1 MLISPLAE
9 RLCKAQGISPDS
21 LRGSGPRGRIMAAD
35 VLARRTTPPLRRA
48 TAMNDFSMPPTR
60 PNKEG
65 YYLYDA
71 TVDMAALGA
80 ISLPI
85 AVQCEKVLENR
96 YSLFDYIV
104 RAVVKAC
111 TAYPAWMDASG
122 KVDVLLF
129 EQSGQDA
136 VAIPDAAG
144 KSIFRLA
151 RETAHPAPVEP
162 DFAPHI
168 IICDART
175 TREQVAAHLAGERRP
190 AFAFVVRGGS
200 PKVGIRAGRETL
212 SDFQLEYTFYASATL
227 AAQEANRVAARLFK
241 LLYDPTSLLLLT

>member
-9 RLCKAQGISPDS
+9 RLCAAQGIDPAT

-35 VLARRTTPPLRRA
+35 VLARRTTPPLRQA
-48 TAMNDFSMPPTR
+48 TAMNDYAMSPTR
-60 PNKEG
+60 PQKEG
-65 YYLYDA
+65 YYVYDA
-71 TVDMAALGA
+71 AVDMAALGA

-85 AVQCEKVLENR
+85 AVQCERVLENR

-111 TAYPAWMDASG
+111 ASYPAWIESSG

-151 RETAHPAPVEP
+151 KETNAAAPAPA
-162 DFAPHI
+162 DFTPHI
-168 IICDART
+168 IICDTHT
-175 TREQVAAHLAGERRP
+175 TREQVAAHLSGDRRP

-200 PKVGIRAGRETL
+200 PRVGIRAGKETPH
-212 SDFQLEYTFYASATL
+212 DFLLDYTFYASSTL
-227 AAQEANRVAARLFK
+227 NAREADRVAARLFK
-241 LLYDPTSLLLLT
+241 LLYDPVSLMLLP

>member
-1 MLISPLAE
+1 MLISPLAK
-9 RLCKAQGISPDS
+9 RLCKAQGIDPDS

-35 VLARRTTPPLRRA
+35 VLARRTTPPLRQA
-48 TAMNDFSMPPTR
+48 TAMNDDAMPPTR
-60 PNKEG
+60 PPKEG
-65 YYLYDA
+65 YYVYDA
-71 TVDMAALGA
+71 SVDMAALAA

-96 YSLFDYIV
+96 YSLFDYII

-111 TAYPAWMDASG
+111 ISYPAWMEASG

-136 VAIPDAAG
+136 VAIADAAN

-151 RETAHPAPVEP
+151 KETMHPSAAPA
-162 DFAPHI
+162 DFTPHI
-168 IICDART
+168 IVCDAHTSRD
-175 TREQVAAHLAGERRP
+175 QVAAHLAGERRP

-212 SDFQLEYTFYASATL
+212 NDFLLDYTFYASSTL
-227 AAQEANRVAARLFK
+227 APQEANRVAARLFR
-241 LLYDPTSLLLLT
+241 LLYNPAALLLLA

>member
-1 MLISPLAE
+1 MLISPLAA
-9 RLCKAQGISPDS
+9 RLCRALNIDPAT

-35 VLARRTTPPLRRA
+35 VRARRTTPPLRQA
-48 TAMNDFSMPPTR
+48 TAMNDYAMQPTR
-60 PNKEG
+60 PPKEG
-65 YYLYDA
+65 YYVYDA
-71 TVDMAALGA
+71 SVDMAALGA

-85 AVQCEKVLENR
+85 AVQCERVLENR
-96 YSLFDYIV
+96 YSLFDYII

-111 TAYPAWMDASG
+111 NAYPAWVESSG
-122 KVDVLLF
+122 KIDVLLF

-151 RETAHPAPVEP
+151 KETNAAAPAPA
-162 DFAPHI
+162 DFTPHI
-168 IICDART
+168 IVCDART

-200 PKVGIRAGRETL
+200 PKVGVRAGRESL
-212 SDFQLEYTFYASATL
+212 HDFLLDYTFYAASTIAP
-227 AAQEANRVAARLFK
+227 QEANRVAARLFK
-241 LLYDPTSLLLLT
+241 LLYDPVSLMLLA

>member
-1 MLISPLAE
+1 MLISPLAA
-9 RLCKAQGISPDS
+9 RLCRAQGIDPYS

-35 VLARRTTPPLRRA
+35 VLARRTTPPLRQA
-48 TAMNDFSMPPTR
+48 TAMNDYAMPPTR
-60 PNKEG
+60 PQKEG
-65 YYLYDA
+65 YYVYDA
-71 TVDMAALGA
+71 SVDMAALAA

-111 TAYPAWMDASG
+111 TGYPAWMDASG

-136 VAIPDAAG
+136 VAIADAAN
-144 KSIFRLA
+144 KTIFCIA
-151 RETAHPAPVEP
+151 RETACSAAAPA
-162 DFAPHI
+162 DFTPHI
-168 IICDART
+168 IVCDAHT
-175 TREQVAAHLAGERRP
+175 TREQVAVHLSGERRP

-200 PKVGIRAGRETL
+200 PKVGIRAGREKL
-212 SDFQLEYTFYASATL
+212 ADFLLDYTFYASSTITP
-227 AAQEANRVAARLFK
+227 QEANRVAARLFK
-241 LLYDPTSLLLLT
+241 LLYNPAALLLSA

>member
-1 MLISPLAE
+1 
-9 RLCKAQGISPDS
+9 
-21 LRGSGPRGRIMAAD
+21 MAAD
-35 VLARRTTPPLRRA
+35 VLARRTTPPLRQA
-48 TAMNDFSMPPTR
+48 TAFHDYAMPPTR
-60 PNKEG
+60 PPKEG
-65 YYLYDA
+65 YYVYDA
-71 TVDMAALGA
+71 AVDMAALAA

-96 YSLFDYIV
+96 YSLFDYII

-111 TAYPAWMDASG
+111 IGYPAWMEASG

-129 EQSGQDA
+129 EQSGRDA

-151 RETAHPAPVEP
+151 KETTHPAAAAA

-168 IICDART
+168 IVCDART
-175 TREQVAAHLAGERRP
+175 TREQVAAHLAGDRRP

-200 PKVGIRAGRETL
+200 PKVGIRAGREELT
-212 SDFQLEYTFYASATL
+212 DFLLDYTFYASSTL
-227 AAQEANRVAARLFK
+227 PPQEADRVAARLFK
-241 LLYDPTSLLLLT
+241 LLYDPASLLLLS

>member
-1 MLISPLAE
+1 MLISSLAK
-9 RLCKAQGISPDS
+9 RLCTAQGIDPSS

-35 VLARRTTPPLRRA
+35 VRARRTSPPLRQA
-48 TAMNDFSMPPTR
+48 TAMNDYAMPPTR
-60 PNKEG
+60 PQKEG
-65 YYLYDA
+65 YYVYDA
-71 TVDMAALGA
+71 SVDMTALGA

-85 AVQCEKVLENR
+85 AVQCERVLDNR

-111 TAYPAWMDASG
+111 TGYPAWMEASG
-122 KVDVLLF
+122 RIDVLLF
-129 EQSGQDA
+129 EQSGEDA

-151 RETAHPAPVEP
+151 RESGKAASTPA
-162 DFAPHI
+162 DFTPHI

-175 TREQVAAHLAGERRP
+175 TREQVATHLAGDRRP

-200 PKVGIRAGRETL
+200 PKVGVRAGREEL
-212 SDFQLEYTFYASATL
+212 SDFLLDYTFYASATI
-227 AAQEANRVAARLFK
+227 APQEANRVAARLFK
-241 LLYDPTSLLLLT
+241 LLYDPVSLMLLP